1 MTFTR
6 FALIAAITAGL
17 SACSAERVVDRSIDT
32 TLFAGKTVVKTGVG
46 AGKLVVRGTGA
57 AIGYGRD

>member
-6 FALIAAITAGL
+6 IAFVAALIAGL
-17 SACSAERVVDRSIDT
+17 SACSAERVVDRTVDT

-57 AIGYGRD
+57 AIGYGDE

>member
-6 FALIAAITAGL
+6 FALVAAIVAGL
-17 SACSAERVVDRSIDT
+17 SACSAEKVVDRTVDT

-46 AGKLVVRGTGA
+46 ATKLVVRGTGA
-57 AIGYGRD
+57 ALRGGQ

>member
-6 FALIAAITAGL
+6 IAFVAIVAAGL
-17 SACSAERVVDRSIDT
+17 SACSTEKVVDRTIDT

-46 AGKLVVRGTGA
+46 ATKLVVRGTGA
-57 AIGYGRD
+57 VVGYGNE